1 MSHSLCHI
9 LAAGIGEKIDGVG
22 AVVYVKSFYHGRRN
36 AGIVQRVQ
44 PAGDDFFLAVADDG
58 AAVREGSELL

>member
-22 AVVYVKSFYHGRRN
+22 AVVYVKSFFTAEGMPASSR
-36 AGIVQRVQ
+36 AFSQ
-44 PAGDDFFLAVADDG
+44 PETISSL
-58 AAVREGSELL
+58 R